1 MHADG
6 GGLYLKVTNAGS
18 KQWVFIFRLNGK
30 RCEMGLGGVL
40 AVSLARAREK
50 ASEARAVV
58 ADGQNPILLKRA
70 KAAVPTFGEIADE
83 FIVTRSTGLRS
94 EKSVAR
100 LKRVLSEKGYASTL
114 RTKPV
119 NLIDTEDVLEV
130 LKPIWSTK
138 AETATIARGYIEAVL
153 SAAKAKGF
161 RSGENPARWRGH
173 LDHLLAARQRLARGH
188 HAAMPYAHT
197 PKFIAKLRER
207 KASAAL
213 GLELLVLTAARSGEV
228 LNATWSEFDLKAKV
242 WTVPAGRMKAAR
254 EHRTPLSK
262 RALEILELLGPGEPD
277 AYILPGRKE
286 NKPLSNMAFEMVM
299 RRMGLDHYTVHG
311 MRSAFR
317 DWAGEETNFPR
328 EVAEAALAHVVGDTA
343 EQAYRRGDALE
354 KRRKLMDAWSSY
366 CETPPKEGQGG

>member
-1 MHADG
+1 MARAINRLSARSVATTKAPGMHADG

-213 GLELLVLTAARSGEV
+213 GLELLVLTAARSGEGPART
-228 LNATWSEFDLKAKV
+228 LSRDRRTGREGWSGIPAQQAWSQSRRVYLRSGRPEFLV
-242 WTVPAGRMKAAR
+242 EP
-254 EHRTPLSK
+254 EQ
-262 RALEILELLGPGEPD
+262 RAERRHWS
-277 AYILPGRKE
+277 PGR
-286 NKPLSNMAFEMVM
+286 
-299 RRMGLDHYTVHG
+299 T
-311 MRSAFR
+311 
-317 DWAGEETNFPR
+317 
-328 EVAEAALAHVVGDTA
+328 ALTG
-343 EQAYRRGDALE
+343 
-354 KRRKLMDAWSSY
+354 K
-366 CETPPKEGQGG
+366 